1 MASTDIKRGIW
12 GFVGLLYAIVYGFWT
27 AMATGGGHGNFV
39 WFYLFLK
46 VDLLGFFFP
55 LMFALAA
62 DLRPKAVKIVVGIL
76 LVLHL
81 IASVAV
87 IAFWILGYGRA
98 TIDDF
103 DKTVGQVGYIILLF
117 CGFVHFLPSFIFS
130 LMLVNSARGGDHD
143 ELIDLDLK

>member
-12 GFVGLLYAIVYGFWT
+12 GAVGVLFAVVYGLWT

-46 VDLLGFFFP
+46 VDLIGFFFP
-55 LMFALAA
+55 MMFALAA
-62 DLRPKAVKIVVGIL
+62 DLRPRAVRTAFGIL
-76 LVLHL
+76 LLLHL
-81 IASVAV
+81 IGSVAV
-87 IAFWILGYGRA
+87 IALWVSGHGRE

-103 DKTVGQVGYIILLF
+103 AKTVRQVGYATLFF

-130 LMLVNSARGGDHD
+130 LMLFTAARAGDY
-143 ELIDLDLK
+143 EEFIDLDLK